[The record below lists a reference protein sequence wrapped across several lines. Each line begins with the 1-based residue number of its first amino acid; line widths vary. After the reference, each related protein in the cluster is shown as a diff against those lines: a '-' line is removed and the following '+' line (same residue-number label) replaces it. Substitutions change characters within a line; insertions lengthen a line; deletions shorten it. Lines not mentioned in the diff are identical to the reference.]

1 MPSPELKT
9 PVVTITSAV
18 IVQITTVSMNG
29 SSNETIPSV
38 AGSLVLTAEC
48 AIGADPIPA
57 SFEKTALLKPKIK
70 TPKNPPVTPSG
81 EKAPTKIDLMAKEYT
96 QY

>member
-1 MPSPELKT
+1 
-9 PVVTITSAV
+9 
-18 IVQITTVSMNG
+18 MNG

-57 SFEKTALLKPKIK
+57 SFENCSSKPKIK
-70 TPKNPPVTPSG
+70 TPKNPPVTPLRKSTNKNRFDG
-81 EKAPTKIDLMAKEYT
+81 KEYT